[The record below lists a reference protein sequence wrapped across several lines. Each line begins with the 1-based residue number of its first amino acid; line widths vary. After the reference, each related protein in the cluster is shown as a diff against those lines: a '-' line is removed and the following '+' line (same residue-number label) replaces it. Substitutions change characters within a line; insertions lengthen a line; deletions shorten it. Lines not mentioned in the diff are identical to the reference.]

1 MAATYN
7 LAPSTSTA
15 SLANMTS
22 GTTFAARAR
31 AAELNAVRARKASKE
46 VESDDELM
54 STAPVSLS
62 AFTKFTKPRNRGR
75 AWKALNLDEVQETPA
90 DSDHS
95 SNTYTTFGELS
106 FPKTLGTTDNDRQPF
121 AVSAYETASAQKS
134 ASRPLHLDP
143 NVDSSP
149 DSEPKLSPRSKKL
162 ARMVSEFHGE
172 EWNPDM
178 TPATVGNS
186 RSMSRTSSS
195 HLAPHQQSRPIITR
209 HPPDDFSNRKEM
221 ELNSSLLVALSE
233 QNQAFEEGQRAL
245 TEKDKPLAQE
255 AKLASL
261 GVLPLGETR
270 PLGLPEET
278 RLAQLGVMP
287 PVQRAP
293 MMQGPLGNRTA
304 MLPPFTPR
312 FMPTIEPYSVQAG
325 SYLNSFDGGIA
336 QPGYGNMNF
345 NFRFPHTSHA
355 QQQQQSQFQ
364 QGHMDYISSS
374 NHYGNQSAHMATPP
388 QDYMPSYNGVPASS
402 KKEMLLQGLH
412 NVVES
417 SKAQGGLSG
426 SARTVLYDPE
436 ARLNANEV
444 KLANVSVPAV
454 ASKTEKELLL
464 ASEELPWKDRPVN
477 IHTVV
482 TPILSNADLAAL
494 NKASTSQITPPTL
507 AAVERSRAGANL
519 PSNGRLEEAEKWWHT
534 DMRGQEEVRK
544 YVEQGADSQLSIRI
558 AQAAENIRL
567 VRPQTSYFE
576 NCSTSSTEPTRCTN
590 PEVTDLLVPLLAN
603 LHGYVTD
610 TSKQTAGY
618 FGRYARVP
626 EWCIDKG
633 QGGESSFFGED
644 WGAPPPRV
652 GRDPRYRP
660 LLHEGRY
667 TVFEEMGVRSAAGF
681 RW

>member
-1 MAATYN
+1 MATTYN
-7 LAPSTSTA
+7 LAPSNSTA

-31 AAELNAVRARKASKE
+31 AAELNAVRARRASKE
-46 VESDDELM
+46 LESDDDLL
-54 STAPVSLS
+54 STAPISLS
-62 AFTKFTKPRNRGR
+62 AFTKFTKPRNKGR

-95 SNTYTTFGELS
+95 STTYTTFGELS
-106 FPKTLGTTDNDRQPF
+106 FPSTGETTGNDRHLTAP
-121 AVSAYETASAQKS
+121 SAYETLSDERS
-134 ASRPLHLDP
+134 ASQPLHLSQS
-143 NVDSSP
+143 VVSSP
-149 DSEPKLSPRSKKL
+149 DMQPELSPESEKL
-162 ARMVSEFHGE
+162 ARIVAGFDVD

-178 TPATVGNS
+178 PPAATGNS
-186 RSMSRTSSS
+186 RSMSRASSS
-195 HLAPHQQSRPIITR
+195 QLGQHQQPSRPIAIR
-209 HPPDDFSNRKEM
+209 DASENSINKKEL
-221 ELNSSLLVALSE
+221 ELGSSLLVALSE
-233 QNQAFEEGQRAL
+233 ENKAFEEEQKAL
-245 TEKDKPLAQE
+245 KKRDKLLAQE

-261 GVLPLGETR
+261 GVLPSGEA
-270 PLGLPEET
+270 

-287 PVQRAP
+287 PVQRASIL
-293 MMQGPLGNRTA
+293 QGPLGNRPA
-304 MLPPFTPR
+304 IPPPFTPR
-312 FMPTIEPYSVQAG
+312 FTPSTEPYSFQTG
-325 SYLNSFDGGIA
+325 SYLSRFDGGIA

-345 NFRFPHTSHA
+345 DFRFPHGSQA
-355 QQQQQSQFQ
+355 QRQQQHQFHK
-364 QGHMDYISSS
+364 GHMDATSNL
-374 NHYGNQSAHMATPP
+374 NHYANPTMSVASPP
-388 QDYMPSYNGVPASS
+388 RDYMPSYAGVPPSS

-412 NVVES
+412 DVVES
-417 SKAQGGLSG
+417 SKAQGSLSS

-436 ARLNANEV
+436 ARSNANQV
-444 KLANVSVPAV
+444 PLANVASPPV
-454 ASKTEKELLL
+454 ASKTEKELFL

-507 AAVERSRAGANL
+507 AAVERHRTGIDL
-519 PSNGRLEEAEKWWHT
+519 PSNGRFEEAERWWHT
-534 DMRGQEEVRK
+534 DVRGQDEVRK
-544 YVEQGADSQLSIRI
+544 YVEQAADTHLSIRI
-558 AQAAENIRL
+558 SQAAENMRQ
-567 VRPQTSYFE
+567 VRQQAILPESCCTL
-576 NCSTSSTEPTRCTN
+576 STNPIPPAN

-603 LHGYVTD
+603 LHSYVND
-610 TSKQTAGY
+610 TSKQNAGY

-633 QGGESSFFGED
+633 QGGENSFFGED

-667 TVFEEMGVRSAAGF
+667 TVYEEMGVRSGTGY